1 MTRTVERYAFLSGV
15 LGLLANALLI
25 ALYVSF
31 LPGLSSYSWTGPA
44 NDVVGGIAGSLAMIP
59 VVLGL
64 PRPAPAPPALVLA
77 SRVAVAL
84 LAAGALSSLLL
95 VLGAIPFEASLVVA
109 IPLIAAL
116 FAWFLVLGRAT
127 RLPGALSRRARLMG
141 MAGLAAIPI
150 ALLALIP
157 IAPIRYAAG
166 GLALLVGLPAYLYT
180 PVWFLQLSNAYAT
193 PADHPQ
199 PGARFGHVG

>member
-44 NDVVGGIAGSLAMIP
+44 NDVVGGIAGNLAMIP

-64 PRPAPAPPALVLA
+64 LRLAPAPPALVLA
-77 SRVAVAL
+77 SRIAVAL

-141 MAGLAAIPI
+141 TAGLAAIPI

-166 GLALLVGLPAYLYT
+166 GLALLVGLPVYLYT
-180 PVWFLQLSNAYAT
+180 PVWFVQLSNAYAT
-193 PADHPQ
+193 PVNHPQ
-199 PGARFGHVG
+199 PGARFGRVG